1 MVDKETMLIKH
12 NEYIKYF
19 DKCEEIKIKNNEL
32 QNKVVLTISTALFG
46 IIITSLDKI
55 IPLMLS
61 IACLK
66 YLFIGLI
73 ISNALVI
80 VSIFASIY
88 YANKGIDISIK
99 NAKAYY
105 LNRGEMKE
113 DKYSKLATK
122 LRYLYIIFICIVIAI
137 FVIILTIIL
146 LSKDYKMDKNK
157 SKELSLCMESLTA
170 PAIPVSF
177 YDSEIQSQINYI
189 RADSNLNGIN
199 IQQEDNQ
206 TKNNNTKEDN

>member
-1 MVDKETMLIKH
+1 MVDKETMLNKY
-12 NEYIKYF
+12 NEYIRYF

-32 QNKVVLTISTALFG
+32 QNKIVLTISTALFG

-61 IACLK
+61 IIYLK
-66 YLFIGLI
+66 YLFIALI
-73 ISNALVI
+73 IFNTFVI
-80 VSIFASIY
+80 FSIFASIY
-88 YANKGIDISIK
+88 YANKGIDISVK
-99 NAKAYY
+99 NAETYY
-105 LNRGEMKE
+105 LNTGEMKE
-113 DKYSKLATK
+113 DKYSKFATK

-137 FVIILTIIL
+137 FVIILTIVL

-170 PAIPVSF
+170 PTIPISF

-189 RADSNLNGIN
+189 RADNNLNRN

-206 TKNNNTKEDN
+206 TKNNNIKEDN

>member
-1 MVDKETMLIKH
+1 MVDKETMLNKY

-32 QNKVVLTISTALFG
+32 QNKVVMTISTALFG

-55 IPLMLS
+55 IPLMSS
-61 IACLK
+61 ITCLK

-73 ISNALVI
+73 IFNALVI
-80 VSIFASIY
+80 VSIFASIH

-99 NAKAYY
+99 NAETYY
-105 LNRGEMKE
+105 LNTGEMKE

-122 LRYLYIIFICIVIAI
+122 LRYLYIIFICIVITI

-170 PAIPVSF
+170 PTIPISF
-177 YDSEIQSQINYI
+177 YDNEIQSQINYI
-189 RADSNLNGIN
+189 RADSNSNGSN

-206 TKNNNTKEDN
+206 TKNNNIKKDN

>member
-1 MVDKETMLIKH
+1 MVDKETMLNKH

-32 QNKVVLTISTALFG
+32 QNKVVMTISTALFG

-55 IPLMLS
+55 IPLMSS
-61 IACLK
+61 IICLK
-66 YLFIGLI
+66 YLFISLI
-73 ISNALVI
+73 IFNALVI
-80 VSIFASIY
+80 VSIFASIH

-99 NAKAYY
+99 NAETYY
-105 LNRGEMKE
+105 LNTGEMKE
-113 DKYSKLATK
+113 DKCSKLATK
-122 LRYLYIIFICIVIAI
+122 LRYLYIIFICIVITI

-146 LSKDYKMDKNK
+146 FSKDYKMDKNK

-170 PAIPVSF
+170 PKIPISF
-177 YDSEIQSQINYI
+177 YDSKIQSQINYI
-189 RADSNLNGIN
+189 RTDSNSNEIT

-206 TKNNNTKEDN
+206 TKDNNTKEDN